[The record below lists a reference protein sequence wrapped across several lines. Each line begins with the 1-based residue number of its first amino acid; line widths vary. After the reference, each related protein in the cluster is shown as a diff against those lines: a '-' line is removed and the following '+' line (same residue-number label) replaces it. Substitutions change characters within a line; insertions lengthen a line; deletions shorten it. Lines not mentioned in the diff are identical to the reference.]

1 MDVLRYSNDQMI
13 GGYGSFDQLIP
24 AAASAVA
31 DGLFLFDD
39 LADLGGPSAVLDQVS
54 FGMDSSNCY
63 QKKY

>member
-1 MDVLRYSNDQMI
+1 MI
-13 GGYGSFDQLIP
+13 GGYGLFDQLIP